1 MYLEIITET
10 ALVINDFRSL
20 IRFDLAWVNA
30 NKVVFL

>member
-1 MYLEIITET
+1 MTET

-20 IRFDLAWVNA
+20 IGFDLACVNA